1 MMTADCV
8 GISATYL
15 SGYSRRGES
24 LSILKSCDARR
35 TTLWHFWIRN
45 FARYGA
51 ARLSRADNLAFA
63 RDPKGERDT
72 KNLIRVPTT
81 GQVNR
86 L

>member
-1 MMTADCV
+1 MMIAACV
-8 GISATYL
+8 GISATDL
-15 SGYSRRGES
+15 SGNSRCGES
-24 LSILKSCDARR
+24 LSILNSCDVRR

-45 FARYGA
+45 FARQA
-51 ARLSRADNLAFA
+51 EAPLSPADNLAFA

-72 KNLIRVPTT
+72 NNFIRVPAT